1 MEFRQA
7 ALLFAGSLYA
17 LAYSTPIS
25 AQTEIIQIIVPASAQ
40 LESTSNSAIINGI
53 EASKTEARKNAWR
66 AIKARSDI
74 SLKVRNL
81 TVDQNAL
88 IADTLRDSCQ
98 IMLLDQS
105 VDKQLKSLATRF
117 RFDCNQQDIYQSID
131 NLLRTSTPVNGVVA
145 NGTKLRLATFF
156 IVKEVSAG
164 TNYDPNINRMSKG
177 TEQVSVSQTD
187 KTNARINSDNKS
199 KVTYSGKVQSTE
211 GYGET
216 PGSVTDS
223 YGENGNSKTRVQVK
237 GKLRAESTVSSEVSA
252 AHEQSSRSE
261 GRVINQ
267 AADFKYRSISPE
279 DLNTNLTDVFRNAGI
294 KITHYAQIV
303 SDPCVGATAPKPD
316 KVTQAY
322 GNTSEDLSTAI
333 LNGIIVAVRSCGF
346 NHLAIG
352 DALVDGSVVDSVT
365 GSPKYTV
372 NVRAKILDISE
383 RFPETLATLQKDASS
398 SNPTASKAK
407 LDAIFLAS
415 QRAGEEII
423 NRLSAQGVR

>member
-1 MEFRQA
+1 MRFRRA
-7 ALLFAGSLYA
+7 ALFFVASVCTF
-17 LAYSTPIS
+17 AYSTPIR

-40 LESTSNSAIINGI
+40 LESTGNRAVIEGI
-53 EASKTEARKNAWR
+53 EVSKTEARKNAWR
-66 AIKARSDI
+66 AIKVRPDI
-74 SLKVRNL
+74 SLKVRNFTL
-81 TVDQNAL
+81 EQNGL

-98 IMLLDQS
+98 IMLLDQT
-105 VDKQLKSLATRF
+105 VDRQLKSLATRF
-117 RFDCNQQDIYQSID
+117 RFDCNQQDIFQSID
-131 NLLRTSTPVNGVVA
+131 NLLRTSTLANVPVA

-156 IVKEVSAG
+156 IVKEVSTS
-164 TNYDPNINRMSKG
+164 TNYDPNINRFSKNIAQIG
-177 TEQVSVSQTD
+177 VSKTD
-187 KTNARINSDNKS
+187 KIDGRVNSDTKS
-199 KVTYSGKVQSTE
+199 KVTYGGNVRSTE

-216 PGSVTDS
+216 AGSVADS
-223 YGENGNSKTRVQVK
+223 YSENGNSKTRVQLK
-237 GKLRAESTVSSEVSA
+237 GKLRAESTVSTKVLAGSEL
-252 AHEQSSRSE
+252 SSKSD
-261 GRVINQ
+261 GSVINQ

-279 DLNTNLTDVFRNAGI
+279 DLNSNLTDVFRNAGI
-294 KITHYAQIV
+294 KITHYALIV
-303 SDPCVGATAPKPD
+303 SDPCVGANAPKPD
-316 KVTQAY
+316 KVTQTY

-333 LNGIIVAVRSCGF
+333 LNGIIIAVRSCGF

-352 DALVDGSVVDSVT
+352 DALVDGSVVDNVT